1 MVKRIHCFEDFDLIY
16 ISLSMKK
23 ILLTF
28 IFFSIFIVGYSQ
40 TKKEKI
46 LILTS
51 QIDSLNQVVT
61 SKMINLQ
68 KKDSI
73 IGEKE
78 NQIQI
83 LNTTLDKRKF
93 VENTLKESIYK
104 KDIELQIKT
113 NEIIHLHQMIIDL
126 RDSINNSIQKVDSIL
141 WEIPNFT
148 WNSIE
153 SSLKLFIPGFK
164 FTSPLGK
171 LLISNDQKIIISY
184 DYNFTHW
191 MDDASEHPLFYKEQD
206 AINFYSKDLYDIELS
221 HKNEGFIIRG
231 RDATNQL
238 IMIKGLYSFWVSMQ
252 GRDKGE
258 PTWLWSNTLIVKV
271 TANQKDKEEF
281 KYISDMVINNFTTK
295 SIINKFE

>member
-1 MVKRIHCFEDFDLIY
+1 
-16 ISLSMKK
+16 MKK
-23 ILLTF
+23 LL
-28 IFFSIFIVGYSQ
+28 SIFILITIFNVGYSQ

-51 QIDSLNQVVT
+51 QIDSLNQAIK
-61 SKMINLQ
+61 SKIIDLQ
-68 KKDSI
+68 NKDKF
-73 IGEKE
+73 IGEQE

-83 LNTTLDKRKF
+83 LNTTLDKRKL

-104 KDIELQIKT
+104 KDIELQIKN
-113 NEIIHLHQMIIDL
+113 NEILHLDQVIFNL

-164 FTSPLGK
+164 FTSPIGK

-184 DYNFTHW
+184 DYNNTW
-191 MDDASEHPLFYKEQD
+191 WSDDGNEHPLFYKEKD
-206 AINFYSKDLYDIELS
+206 AINYYSKDLYDIELS
-221 HKNEGFIIRG
+221 YKNEGFIIRG

-238 IMIKGLYSFWVSMQ
+238 IMIKGLYSDFASMRGQ
-252 GRDKGE
+252 ELGK
-258 PTWLWSNTLIVKV
+258 PMWLWSNTLIIKV
-271 TANQKDKEEF
+271 SANQKDKEEF

>member
-1 MVKRIHCFEDFDLIY
+1 
-16 ISLSMKK
+16 
-23 ILLTF
+23 
-28 IFFSIFIVGYSQ
+28 
-40 TKKEKI
+40 
-46 LILTS
+46 
-51 QIDSLNQVVT
+51 
-61 SKMINLQ
+61 MINLQ

-83 LNTTLDKRKF
+83 LNTTLDKRNF

-164 FTSPLGK
+164 FTSPIGK

-184 DYNFTHW
+184 DYNNTW
-191 MDDASEHPLFYKEQD
+191 WSDDGKEHPLFYKEKD
-206 AINFYSKDLYDIELS
+206 AITYYSKDLYDIELTN
-221 HKNEGFIIRG
+221 KNEGFVIKG

-238 IMIKGLYSFWVSMQ
+238 IMIKGLYSDFSSMRGQ
-252 GRDKGE
+252 ELGK
-258 PTWLWSNTLIVKV
+258 PMWLWSNTLIIKV
-271 TANQKDKEEF
+271 SANQKDKEEF